1 MHQFSAVLQSF
12 RHVLKTCIAQR
23 DVRTGKSLH
32 ALYIKSFVPASTYIS
47 NHFILLYSKCRR
59 LSAARRVFDQ
69 TQECNI
75 FSFNALI
82 SAYAKE
88 SFVEVARELFDK
100 MSQPDPVS
108 YNTLIAAYAQRGDVE
123 SAFQLFV
130 EMREAL
136 LDMDGFTL
144 SGIITACG
152 DDVALIRQL
161 HALSV
166 VAGFDCYVSVGNA
179 LITYYSKNRFLNEAQ
194 RIFYGMGEDKDE
206 VSWNSMVVAYMQHR
220 EGSKALELYMEMTLR
235 GLVVDMFTLASVLT
249 AFTNVQDL
257 SGGLQFHAKLIKS
270 GYHQNC
276 HVGSGLIDLYSK
288 CGGSMLSCRKV
299 FDEICK
305 PDLVLWNT
313 MISGYSLF
321 EEFSDEALECFRRL
335 QGVGHLPDD
344 CSLVCVISACAN
356 MSSPSQG
363 RQVHALTFKL
373 DIPSNRISVNNALIA
388 MYSKCGNLRDARR
401 LFDTMPEHN
410 TVSFNSMIA
419 GYAQHGMGFQSLNLF
434 QRMLEMG
441 FTPTKITFISV
452 LAACAHTGRVQD
464 GKIYFNMMKQKFGI
478 EPEAEHFSCLIDLL
492 GRAGKL
498 SEAERL
504 IETIPFNPGSI
515 LWSALLG
522 ACRTHGNMELAA
534 KAANHLLQL
543 EPSNAAPYVM
553 LANIYADNGR
563 WEDVGSVRKLMRD
576 RGVKKKPGCSW
587 IEVDR
592 RTHIFVAEDTSHPMI
607 KKIHEYLE
615 EMMRKIKKAGYVPDV
630 RSISIVT
637 DGIRKREEELRLGH
651 HSEKLA
657 VAFGLMCT
665 REGEPILV
673 VKNLR
678 ICVDCHNA
686 IKFISA
692 VVKREITVRDTHRFH
707 CFKDGQCSC
716 GDYW

>member
-1 MHQFSAVLQSF
+1 MHQFSSVLQSF
-12 RHVLKTCIAQR
+12 RQILKTCIAER
-23 DVRTGKSLH
+23 DLRTGKSLH
-32 ALYIKSFVPASTYIS
+32 ALYIKSFIPTSTYLS
-47 NHFILLYSKCRR
+47 NHFVLLYSKCRR

-69 TQECNI
+69 TQECNT
-75 FSFNALI
+75 FSFNTLI

-88 SFVEVARELFDK
+88 SFLDVAHQLFDK
-100 MSQPDPVS
+100 MPQPDSVS
-108 YNTLIAAYAQRGDVE
+108 YNTLIAAYAQNGNTE
-123 SAFQLFV
+123 PAFQLFLK
-130 EMREAL
+130 MREAFL
-136 LDMDGFTL
+136 GMDGFTL

-152 DDVALIRQL
+152 DDVALVRQL

-166 VAGFDCYVSVGNA
+166 VAGYDCYVSVGNA
-179 LITYYSKNRFLNEAQ
+179 LISYYSKNGFLNEAQ
-194 RIFYGMGEDKDE
+194 QIFYGMGEDRDE

-220 EGSKALELYMEMTLR
+220 DGSKALELFLEMTVR
-235 GLVVDMFTLASVLT
+235 SVVVDIFTLASVLT
-249 AFTNVQDL
+249 AFTNVHDL
-257 SGGLQFHAKLIKS
+257 SGGRQFHAKLIKS

-288 CGGSMLSCRKV
+288 CGSCMLDCRKV
-299 FDEICK
+299 FDEILN

-321 EEFSDEALECFRRL
+321 EELSDEALECFSQL
-335 QGVGHLPDD
+335 QRAGHRPDD
-344 CSLVCVISACAN
+344 CSLVCVISACSN

-363 RQVHALTFKL
+363 RQLHALAFKL
-373 DIPSNRISVNNALIA
+373 DIPSNRISVNNAVIA

-401 LFDTMPEHN
+401 LFDTMLEHN

-419 GYAQHGMGFQSLNLF
+419 GYAQHGMGIQSLHLF

-441 FTPTKITFISV
+441 FTPTNITFISV
-452 LAACAHTGRVQD
+452 LAACAHTGRVED
-464 GKIYFNMMKQKFGI
+464 GKIYFNMMKQEFGI

-498 SEAERL
+498 IEAERL
-504 IETIPFNPGSI
+504 IDTIPFNPDSI
-515 LWSALLG
+515 FWSALLG
-522 ACRTHGNMELAA
+522 ACRTHGNLELAE
-534 KAANHLLQL
+534 KAASHLLQL

-563 WEDVGSVRKLMRD
+563 WEDVATVRKLMRD

-587 IEVDR
+587 MEVNKR
-592 RTHIFVAEDTSHPMI
+592 IHIFVAEDTSHPMI

-615 EMMRKIKKAGYVPDV
+615 EMIEKIKKAGYSRDV
-630 RSISIVT
+630 RWTSAGD
-637 DGIRKREEELRLGH
+637 DGIRRREEELRLGH

-657 VAFGLMCT
+657 VAFGLMST

-678 ICVDCHNA
+678 ICIDCHNA
-686 IKFISA
+686 IKYISG
-692 VVKREITVRDTHRFH
+692 VVKREITVRDSHRFH

>member
-1 MHQFSAVLQSF
+1 M
-12 RHVLKTCIAQR
+12 
-23 DVRTGKSLH
+23 
-32 ALYIKSFVPASTYIS
+32 P
-47 NHFILLYSKCRR
+47 
-59 LSAARRVFDQ
+59 
-69 TQECNI
+69 
-75 FSFNALI
+75 
-82 SAYAKE
+82 
-88 SFVEVARELFDK
+88 
-100 MSQPDPVS
+100 QPDSVS
-108 YNTLIAAYAQRGDVE
+108 YNTLIAAYAQRGDIE
-123 SAFQLFV
+123 PAFQLFV
-130 EMREAL
+130 EMREAF

-152 DDVALIRQL
+152 DDIGLIRQL
-161 HALSV
+161 HALTV
-166 VAGFDCYVSVGNA
+166 VAGFDSYASIHNA
-179 LITYYSKNRFLNEAQ
+179 LITYYSKNGFLNEAQ
-194 RIFYGMGEDKDE
+194 GIFYGMGEIKDE

-220 EGSKALELYMEMTLR
+220 EGSKALDLYREMGVR
-235 GLVVDMFTLASVLT
+235 GLVIDMFTLASVLT

-257 SGGLQFHAKLIKS
+257 LGGLQFHAKLIKS

-288 CGGSMLSCRKV
+288 CGGCMLDCRKV
-299 FDEICK
+299 FDEICN

-313 MISGYSLF
+313 MISGYSLY
-321 EEFSDEALECFRRL
+321 EELSDKALECFRQL
-335 QGVGHLPDD
+335 QCVGHRPDD
-344 CSLVCVISACAN
+344 CSLVCVISACSN

-363 RQVHALTFKL
+363 RQVHALAFKL

-388 MYSKCGNLRDARR
+388 MYSKCGNLQAARR
-401 LFDTMPEHN
+401 VFDTMRVHN

-419 GYAQHGMGFQSLNLF
+419 SYAQHGLGFQSLHLF

-441 FTPTKITFISV
+441 FTPTNITFISV
-452 LAACAHTGRVQD
+452 LAACAHTGRVED
-464 GKIYFNMMKQKFGI
+464 GKLYFNMMKQKFGI

-504 IETIPFNPGSI
+504 IETLPFNPGSI
-515 LWSALLG
+515 FWSALLG
-522 ACRTHGNMELAA
+522 ACRTHGNMKLAV
-534 KAANHLLQL
+534 KAANQLLQL

-563 WEDVGSVRKLMRD
+563 WEDVATVRKLMRD

-587 IEVDR
+587 TEVNR
-592 RTHIFVAEDTSHPMI
+592 RIHVFVAEDTSHPMI

-615 EMMRKIKKAGYVPDV
+615 EMMRKIKKAGYRPGI
-630 RSISIVT
+630 RSAMSVSVGD
-637 DGIRKREEELRLGH
+637 DGIRQREEEELRLGH

-657 VAFGLMCT
+657 VAFGLMSS

-678 ICVDCHNA
+678 ICMDCHNA
-686 IKFISA
+686 IKYISA
-692 VVKREITVRDTHRFH
+692 VVEREITVRDSHRFH
-707 CFKDGQCSC
+707 CFKGGQCSC

>member
-1 MHQFSAVLQSF
+1 M
-12 RHVLKTCIAQR
+12 
-23 DVRTGKSLH
+23 
-32 ALYIKSFVPASTYIS
+32 
-47 NHFILLYSKCRR
+47 
-59 LSAARRVFDQ
+59 
-69 TQECNI
+69 
-75 FSFNALI
+75 I

-88 SFVEVARELFDK
+88 SFVEVARQLFDK
-100 MSQPDPVS
+100 MPQPDPVS
-108 YNTLIAAYAQRGDVE
+108 YNTLIAAYAHRGDTE
-123 SAFQLFV
+123 PAFQLFL
-130 EMREAL
+130 EMREAF

-152 DDVALIRQL
+152 DNVALIRQL

-166 VAGFDCYVSVGNA
+166 VAGFDSYASVGNA
-179 LITYYSKNRFLNEAQ
+179 LITYYSKNGFLNEAQ
-194 RIFYGMGEDKDE
+194 RIFRWMGEDRDE

-220 EGSKALELYMEMTLR
+220 EGSKALELYLEMTVR
-235 GLVVDMFTLASVLT
+235 GLIVDMFTLASVLT

-288 CGGSMLSCRKV
+288 CGGCMLDCRKV

-313 MISGYSLF
+313 MISGYSLY
-321 EEFSDEALECFRRL
+321 EELSNEALECFRQL
-335 QGVGHLPDD
+335 QGVGHRPDD
-344 CSLVCVISACAN
+344 CSLVCVISACSN

-363 RQVHALTFKL
+363 RQVHGLAFKL
-373 DIPSNRISVNNALIA
+373 DIPSNRISVNNALVA

-410 TVSFNSMIA
+410 TVSYNSMIA
-419 GYAQHGMGFQSLNLF
+419 GYAQHGMGSQSLHLF
-434 QRMLEMG
+434 QRMLELG
-441 FTPTKITFISV
+441 FTPTNITFISV
-452 LAACAHTGRVQD
+452 LAACAHTGRVED
-464 GKIYFNMMKQKFGI
+464 GKIYFNMMKKFGI
-478 EPEAEHFSCLIDLL
+478 EPEAGHFSCMIDLL

-504 IETIPFNPGSI
+504 IETIPFDPGSI

-522 ACRTHGNMELAA
+522 ACRTHGNVELAV
-534 KAANHLLQL
+534 KAANHLLQMD
-543 EPSNAAPYVM
+543 PSNAAPYVM

-563 WEDVGSVRKLMRD
+563 LEDAATVRKLMRD

-587 IEVDR
+587 IEVNR
-592 RTHIFVAEDTSHPMI
+592 RIHIFVAEDTSHPMI
-607 KKIHEYLE
+607 KKIQEYLE
-615 EMMRKIKKAGYVPDV
+615 EMMRKIKKAGYTQDV
-630 RSISIVT
+630 RSATIGDYDRERQI
-637 DGIRKREEELRLGH
+637 EEELRLGH

-657 VAFGLMCT
+657 VSFGLMST

-686 IKFISA
+686 IKYISA
-692 VVKREITVRDTHRFH
+692 VVEREITVRDSHRFH
-707 CFKDGQCSC
+707 CFKGGKCSC